1 MASGRRRSRRRRR
14 HRRLGFRQARAGSPG
29 AGSRRRHLG
38 ESRDSRMHVEV
49 VGVGWGKT
57 ERSWWRDEKRNQCPR
72 SFTFF
77 LVGVGVV
84 GSEGESRDDERHKSK
99 QENTMRRSRRSSGSA
114 PPAPLLLL
122 LLVLLLAVTC
132 LLGVTAPLASAQS
145 DDGDDAPSYVN
156 DEDEAQEARSPSSS
170 TPPSTPPSIDDLAP
184 GAVVSTLRGSPR
196 WKFLPDLFVR
206 RTALVDCEGG
216 QVRKE
221 CEREKTERETES
233 KTDSSIDGFFSLP
246 QP

>member
-1 MASGRRRSRRRRR
+1 M
-14 HRRLGFRQARAGSPG
+14 
-29 AGSRRRHLG
+29 
-38 ESRDSRMHVEV
+38 
-49 VGVGWGKT
+49 
-57 ERSWWRDEKRNQCPR
+57 
-72 SFTFF
+72 
-77 LVGVGVV
+77 
-84 GSEGESRDDERHKSK
+84 
-99 QENTMRRSRRSSGSA
+99 
-114 PPAPLLLL
+114 
-122 LLVLLLAVTC
+122 
-132 LLGVTAPLASAQS
+132 TAPLASAQS